1 MSELFIFKHELLSF
15 LRRSGLKLR
24 LLSTIGPGPTSLQN
38 WARCFWNGN
47 LLALNHTL
55 KYATCRCEKWKI
67 TPCMLTSR
75 IDLPHTA
82 SLQKYLESELEIY
95 HPNAF
100 SDRPH
105 EQSNVATFK
114 SKQNRTRIM
123 NFLKASTTKFKAKTI
138 WNIRLRGGQ
147 SQRKRMK

>member
-1 MSELFIFKHELLSF
+1 M
-15 LRRSGLKLR
+15 
-24 LLSTIGPGPTSLQN
+24 
-38 WARCFWNGN
+38 W
-47 LLALNHTL
+47 
-55 KYATCRCEKWKI
+55 
-67 TPCMLTSR
+67 TSR

-114 SKQNRTRIM
+114 SKQNRTSIM
-123 NFLKASTTKFKAKTI
+123 NFLKAFTTKLKAKT
-138 WNIRLRGGQ
+138 
-147 SQRKRMK
+147 S